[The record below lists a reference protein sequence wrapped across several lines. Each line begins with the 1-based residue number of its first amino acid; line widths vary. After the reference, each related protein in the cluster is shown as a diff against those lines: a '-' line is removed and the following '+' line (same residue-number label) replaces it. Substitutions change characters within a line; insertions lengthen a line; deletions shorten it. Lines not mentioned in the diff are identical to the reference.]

1 MIAVKSNENER
12 KFVKVYDGRN
22 RQKPSVYAGS
32 RHFAQARESS
42 KSYFEPCYPHQ
53 TQEIRTK
60 FSLWETGSDFF
71 FYSLM
76 IFSRTARP
84 FEKTQSREAQ
94 GKRKSMMILLRI
106 YPFKM
111 CQMTKRI
118 YRNERMVFKMKK
130 HYTDEKTGISYTLHG
145 DVYLPD
151 LVYSE
156 HKYPPLGKYGMLR
169 QTYLKENH
177 KLLYSRMLMNDT
189 R

>member
-1 MIAVKSNENER
+1 
-12 KFVKVYDGRN
+12 
-22 RQKPSVYAGS
+22 
-32 RHFAQARESS
+32 
-42 KSYFEPCYPHQ
+42 
-53 TQEIRTK
+53 
-60 FSLWETGSDFF
+60 
-71 FYSLM
+71 
-76 IFSRTARP
+76 
-84 FEKTQSREAQ
+84 
-94 GKRKSMMILLRI
+94 MMILLRI

-118 YRNERMVFKMKK
+118 IKNERMVFKVKK

-177 KLLYSRMLMNDT
+177 KLLYCRMLMNDT
-189 R
+189 LWPHLLEVDQQAHDMMDTIVERMK